1 MHISVLDSSKRNLG
15 TIEEIKKLFNECQP
29 QKIERFIEKQK
40 QIQETHSTKHQS
52 NEQTSRLNAVF
63 SP

>member
-1 MHISVLDSSKRNLG
+1 MN
-15 TIEEIKKLFNECQP
+15 
-29 QKIERFIEKQK
+29 RFIETAK